1 MKRLINIL
9 IILIFPLSVFATGQ
23 AGDRLIWNGDTLT
36 LFSNP
41 LELRIDMFGEKEA
54 GVNTT
59 CWRGYIAEWTLIEN
73 EIYLTN
79 ILSCN
84 YYDDGIKSNLK
95 TVFGSEYEDG
105 KVKATWI
112 NGNISVP
119 KGKLIHYIHSG
130 YGSFYEI
137 ELILTFKDGKLTK
150 QKEYDNSKSSKSI
163 FTENQDSLQSFIYTN
178 IDWDKI
184 PDLKD
189 EKVKVFVSIQS
200 GETTKPDS
208 IMIIRG
214 VENKLYNQEALR
226 VVKLIP
232 EWAVYYRLGEVYS
245 MKWTLPII
253 FDEQKRRK
261 YARTFKR

>member
-1 MKRLINIL
+1 MALQK
-9 IILIFPLSVFATGQ
+9 
-23 AGDRLIWNGDTLT
+23 GDTAPSFT
-36 LFSNP
+36 LYDTEKNKVS
-41 LELRIDMFGEKEA
+41 LEKEE
-54 GVNTT
+54 GFLDNKKP
-59 CWRGYIAEWTLIEN
+59 IFMLKN
-73 EIYLTN
+73 EIEQTEAHIEELN
-79 ILSCN
+79 EVN
-84 YYDDGIKSNLK
+84 
-95 TVFGSEYEDG
+95 E
-105 KVKATWI
+105 AT
-112 NGNISVP
+112 
-119 KGKLIHYIHSG
+119 
-130 YGSFYEI
+130 
-137 ELILTFKDGKLTK
+137 
-150 QKEYDNSKSSKSI
+150 QQEYDNSKSSKSI